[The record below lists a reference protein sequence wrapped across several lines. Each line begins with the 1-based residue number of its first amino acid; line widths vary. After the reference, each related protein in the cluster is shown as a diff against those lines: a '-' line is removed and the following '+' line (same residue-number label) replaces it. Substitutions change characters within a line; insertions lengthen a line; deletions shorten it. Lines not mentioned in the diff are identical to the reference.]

1 VLEPRDST
9 GREKQWSSIDDD
21 EDDDDADEA
30 HTKECWYRDG
40 SISHE
45 HSSGDSTRLHMS
57 LTEEMM
63 DAVVAAAA
71 AGEERGGVAN
81 AARSSATAGRSG
93 AGCGCASP
101 CTCNGGTST
110 AFHPRLTLSRSLPV
124 EAAYNCSHGGSGGD
138 GGAHC
143 ADSTRGCSSGG
154 DLIEVVGLNDT
165 ISVARCIDLAK
176 ELTHVVAA
184 AAPSTRHSASSEFLL
199 LDGAPPAAGPEV
211 ASYASVHPIHPDI
224 SARLHAE
231 LVHAAEGDADVN
243 ASAGT
248 CAAGAAALLGRL
260 VARAVRCRCPGVYR
274 VVVAVRADA
283 PALSP
288 KSSMEQSKLQ
298 TQAQSQELLRRHT
311 LTAVSVRSSGG
322 GGGPAPR
329 PAPRAD
335 CYAIAVSAA
344 SWKDAVAGVGH
355 AVEFLKEVAG
365 LTDDSV
371 CKEEDDEEECSTMD
385 EDSTMEEDE
394 EDEAAAECMENQ
406 SDEEKE
412 MELRTLRLAAELPPD
427 AGNASQGTCEGEAQH
442 AMAIAMAS
450 ATAIA
455 KRNQEET
462 VVKMEDDELF
472 FACLLSG

>member
-1 VLEPRDST
+1 
-9 GREKQWSSIDDD
+9 
-21 EDDDDADEA
+21 
-30 HTKECWYRDG
+30 
-40 SISHE
+40 
-45 HSSGDSTRLHMS
+45 MS

-93 AGCGCASP
+93 AECGCTSP

-110 AFHPRLTLSRSLPV
+110 AFHRRLTLSRSLSV
-124 EAAYNCSHGGSGGD
+124 EAAYNCSRGGG

-143 ADSTRGCSSGG
+143 ADCTRGCSSGG
-154 DLIEVVGLNDT
+154 DLIEVVGPNDT
-165 ISVARCIDLAK
+165 ISVVRCIDLAK
-176 ELTHVVAA
+176 EITHVVAT
-184 AAPSTRHSASSEFLL
+184 AAPSTRHSASSELQL

-231 LVHAAEGDADVN
+231 LVHAAEGDTDVH
-243 ASAGT
+243 ASADT
-248 CAAGAAALLGRL
+248 RAAGAAALLGRL

-274 VVVAVRADA
+274 VVTAVRADA

-288 KSSMEQSKLQ
+288 KSSMEQSQPQ
-298 TQAQSQELLRRHT
+298 TEAQSHELLTRHT
-311 LTAVSVRSSGG
+311 NTALGVRSSGG

-371 CKEEDDEEECSTMD
+371 HKEEDDEEECSTMD

-394 EDEAAAECMENQ
+394 EDEATAECMENQ
-406 SDEEKE
+406 SDEEKK
-412 MELRTLRLAAELPPD
+412 MELRTLRLAAEPPPD
-427 AGNASQGTCEGEAQH
+427 AGNTSKGTSKGEGEAEH
-442 AMAIAMAS
+442 AMASAMAS

-455 KRNQEET
+455 KQNQEET

-472 FACLLSG
+472 FAGLLSGKRD